1 MEVKIKEKYKF
12 EAIRFTDTDDSLE
25 EVRSFVPG
33 CYIDIEHC
41 GDDIE
46 GRYRNLEVWTVKNE
60 MIAVSPGDYILKIT
74 DKETGELKFKTL
86 FSKKF
91 TRYFEEK

>member
-1 MEVKIKEKYKF
+1 MEVKIKEKFKF

-46 GRYRNLEVWTVKNE
+46 GRYRNLEVWIVTRREK
-60 MIAVSPGDYILKIT
+60 ISVSPGDYILKIIDT
-74 DKETGELKFKTL
+74 ENGELKFKTL
-86 FSKKF
+86 FSEKF
-91 TRYFEEK
+91 TRYFE